1 MVNCFK
7 KGSIYGQRET
17 NGHPDFHAVSKDLKK
32 MLIDSKNFWPADYGN
47 YGPLIIRLA
56 WHASGSFRTI
66 DGRGGA
72 DGGRMRFDPERS

>member
-1 MVNCFK
+1 
-7 KGSIYGQRET
+7 
-17 NGHPDFHAVSKDLKK
+17 

>member
-1 MVNCFK
+1 MFIFILDLKLEALKNINFDDVITDIK
-7 KGSIYGQRET
+7 KVLVT
-17 NGHPDFHAVSKDLKK
+17 SKD
-32 MLIDSKNFWPADYGN
+32 FWPADYGN
-47 YGPLIIRLA
+47 YGPLMIRLA